1 MQRYC
6 PNLFTYNRRPTK
18 DVTVGDVHIG
28 SEYHIVVQSMTTTKT
43 EDSPSSVAQALR
55 IAHAGGEL
63 VRLTAQGRSQAEN
76 LSDIR
81 TQLSA
86 KGCAVPLIADI
97 HFNPE
102 AAYIAARYIEK
113 VRINPGNFAK
123 EDELATKF
131 EELVNICKKHKT
143 ALRIGVNHG
152 SLSARM
158 VERWGDTPRGM
169 VESAM
174 EYLRL
179 CREYDFWNVVVSF
192 KSSNVRTMVEAYRLG
207 AATMDAQGLNF
218 PLHLGVTEAGSDED
232 GRIKSAVGIGALLS
246 DGLGDTIRVSLTE
259 EPENEIPVA
268 RAIADYCT
276 SHSLQ
281 NYIPVD
287 EDPLPYDPYQFR
299 KRSSTVPLVVGE
311 RVVTVTPEQAMSGE
325 QGWISI
331 SLEELNWQFME
342 WLETAPD
349 RTLVATSDNNN
360 WVAEIRALFVQIM
373 RHKLVN
379 PIILRRNYTEVD
391 YDKLQLYA
399 AIDFGTILID
409 GLGDGVWIENF
420 SQIQPEKLG
429 LNILQATRLRISKT
443 EIISCPGC
451 GRTLFDLTT
460 TARTIKERLGNR
472 AGLKIAVMGCIV
484 NGPGEMADADYGYVG
499 AGNGIVTLYRAGE
512 VVERNIPQDEALAR
526 LESIIDADVQQHN

>member
-1 MQRYC
+1 MQNYC
-6 PNLFTYNRRPTK
+6 QNLFAYNRRPTC
-18 DVTVGDVHIG
+18 DVVVGSVHIG
-28 SEYHIVVQSMTTTKT
+28 SDNPIVVQSMTTTKT
-43 EDSPSSVAQALR
+43 EDTPSSVAQTMR
-55 IAHAGGEL
+55 IAAAGGEM
-63 VRLTAQGRSQAEN
+63 VRLTAQGRTQADN
-76 LSDIR
+76 LADIR
-81 TQLSA
+81 ASLREQ
-86 KGCAVPLIADI
+86 GCDVPLIADI

-102 AAYIAARYIEK
+102 AAYIAARHVEK

-123 EDELATKF
+123 AEDLEEKF
-131 EELVNICKKHKT
+131 EELIKICRERGT

-152 SLSARM
+152 SLSQRM
-158 VERWGDTPRGM
+158 VEQWGDTPQGM

-179 CREYDFWNVVVSF
+179 CRKHDFWNVVVSF

-207 AATMDAQGLNF
+207 AATMDNEGLNF

-268 RAIADYCT
+268 RTIAEYCT

-287 EDPLPYDPYQFR
+287 EEPLPYNPFQFR
-299 KRSSTVPLVVGE
+299 KRSAALPVAVGE
-311 RVVTVTPEQAMSGE
+311 RVDTITPAQAMEGT
-325 QGWISI
+325 QGWIAV

-342 WLETAPD
+342 WLEENTE

-373 RHKLVN
+373 RHKLLN
-379 PIILRRNYTEVD
+379 PIIIRRNYTEVD
-391 YDKLQLYA
+391 YEKLQIYA
-399 AIDFGTILID
+399 AIDFGAILID

-420 SQIQPEKLG
+420 SQVQPEKLG
-429 LNILQATRLRISKT
+429 LNILQATRMRISKT

-451 GRTLFDLTT
+451 GRTLFDLTS
-460 TARTIKERLGNR
+460 TARMVKERLGNR

-499 AGNGIVTLYRAGE
+499 AGNGLVTLYKAGE
-512 VVERNIPQDEALAR
+512 VVERNIPQAQALER
-526 LESIIDADVQQHN
+526 LEQIIDAAF